1 MKLGNIIIYLLVFIY
16 PFTLMIDYF
25 LAIKIANISIMNCLY
40 TVFYCYL
47 TLNIFIKMFKLR
59 FKFSKIFWVNLYL
72 ILFFYF
78 ILLVK
83 FYEVGSLNDVIQWLL
98 DNNYYFSM
106 FVLGIYIYLSNINIK
121 VLVKT
126 VYISSF
132 IVTLIGLY
140 SFFSDNYFG
149 MVDYNVLLNYSIIGT
164 DFTRFMSVFA
174 NPNVAAYYYLIILTF
189 LTRNIKTML
198 QEFNKPLLIIYYI
211 FSITSFVL
219 TFSRSAFF
227 AFLLILSVYILKN
240 LIRGNLVKNFLF
252 FSFLTTVVISLFS
265 FNINNIYFFDKNYI
279 LNDPRLLKWKAGLEF
294 FWENPMI
301 GTKITTYLSLGTW
314 QTTFYDNEFLK
325 SLIRFGVLG
334 FIPLIC
340 LFLFYSYNVM
350 NLMKKQLP
358 LGITA
363 LYMNLIF
370 LYGCFFN
377 NFLEFFPVNIYF
389 LIFVVVLFAKSNK
402 NFAPN

>member
-1 MKLGNIIIYLLVFIY
+1 MKLGNIIVYLLVFIY

-25 LAIKIANISIMNCLY
+25 LAVKIANISIMNFLY
-40 TVFYCYL
+40 AIFYCYL
-47 TLNIFIKMFKLR
+47 ALNLFIKMFKLR
-59 FKFSKIFWVNLYL
+59 FKFPKFFWINLYF

-83 FYEVGSLNDVIQWLL
+83 FYEVGNLNDVINWLI

-106 FVLGIYIYLSNINIK
+106 FILGIYIYLSNINIK

-140 SFFSDNYFG
+140 SFFSNNYFG

-164 DFTRFMSVFA
+164 DFKRFMSVFA
-174 NPNVAAYYYLIILTF
+174 SPNVAAYYYLVVLTF
-189 LTRNIKTML
+189 LTSNIRIML

-211 FSITSFVL
+211 FSFTSFVL
-219 TFSRSAFF
+219 TFSRSAFLT
-227 AFLLILSVYILKN
+227 FLLILSVYIVRN
-240 LIRGNLVKNFLF
+240 IIRGNAVKNILF
-252 FSFLTTVVISLFS
+252 FSFLTTIVIALFS

-294 FWENPMI
+294 VKENPMI

-314 QTTFYDNEFLK
+314 QTTFFDNEFLK
-325 SLIRFGVLG
+325 SLIRFGVVG

-340 LFLFYSYNVM
+340 LFIFYSYNVM
-350 NLMKKQLP
+350 NLMKNQLS

-389 LIFVVVLFAKSNK
+389 LIFVVVLFVKSNT
-402 NFAPN
+402 NFVPN